1 MVRTSRGGSGRGCE
15 ITAAGPGGLRRGMA
29 ICGRSHETVLDSD
42 SGCISASVQMSSSSP
57 KSKRYKIG
65 SMPIPTPPE
74 LDWITIRGFKSI
86 ASIEKL
92 ELRAIN
98 VVVGPNGSG
107 KSNFIGVFSF
117 LHALRE
123 GRLRD
128 YIIQA
133 GGADKVLHFG
143 SKVTSQL
150 EIHISFRGETNQYK
164 VVLGVTADDQLYP
177 QSETAYFW
185 NKAKYPEGPWGE
197 GLWAKGV
204 EAGISDPKLVSRVG
218 RYVRDHLG
226 RWRLYH
232 FHDTSASSPMKTT
245 ADLNDNDY
253 LRPDGSNLPAF
264 LYFLREKHE
273 ESYSLIRRAVQR
285 VAPFFDDFHLR
296 PQRLNP
302 GKILLEWRHKGTEA
316 YFSASS
322 LSDGTLRF
330 IGLATLFLQPR
341 PLRPS
346 VILVDEPELGLHPY
360 AITLLASLV
369 KQASIGTQVILS
381 TQSPLLLDHFQPE
394 DVLVAD
400 RVDGSTQLTRLESAR
415 LETWLE
421 RYSLGQLWEKNELGG
436 RPAGE

>member
-1 MVRTSRGGSGRGCE
+1 MPLLNQPTKPALDY
-15 ITAAGPGGLRRGMA
+15 IT
-29 ICGRSHETVLDSD
+29 V
-42 SGCISASVQMSSSSP
+42 
-57 KSKRYKIG
+57 
-65 SMPIPTPPE
+65 
-74 LDWITIRGFKSI
+74 RGFKSI

-92 ELRAIN
+92 ELGAIN
-98 VVVGPNGSG
+98 LVVGPNGSG
-107 KSNFIGVFSF
+107 KSNFIGVFAF
-117 LHALRE
+117 LHAIRE
-123 GRLRD
+123 GHLRD
-128 YIIQA
+128 YVLNA
-133 GGADKVLHFG
+133 GGADKILHFG
-143 SKVTSQL
+143 SKVTPRL
-150 EIHISFRGETNQYK
+150 EVHISFEGESNRYEIT
-164 VVLGVTADDQLYP
+164 LGASADDQLYP
-177 QSETAYFW
+177 QSELVYYW
-185 NKAKYPEGPWGE
+185 DKSRYPDRPFSE
-197 GLWAKGV
+197 GLSAKGV
-204 EAGISDPKLVSRVG
+204 EAGISDPKLGSRVG
-218 RYVRDHLG
+218 RYVRDHLD

-232 FHDTSASSPMKTT
+232 FHDTSANSPMKKT
-245 ADLNDNDY
+245 ADLNDNHF

-264 LYFLREKHE
+264 LYFLGEKHA

-322 LSDGTLRF
+322 FSDGTLRF

-341 PLRPS
+341 ALRPS

-369 KQASIGTQVILS
+369 KQASIGTQVIMS

-400 RVDGSTQLTRLESAR
+400 RMDGSTQLTRLESPR
-415 LETWLE
+415 LETWLD

-436 RPAGE
+436 RPTVE